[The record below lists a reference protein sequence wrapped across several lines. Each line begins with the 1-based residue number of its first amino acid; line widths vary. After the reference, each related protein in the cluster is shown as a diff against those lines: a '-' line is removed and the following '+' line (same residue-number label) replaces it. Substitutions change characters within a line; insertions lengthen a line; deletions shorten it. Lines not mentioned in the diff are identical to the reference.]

1 MTLAELRKGAQDQ
14 PGNGGGGAGDRPD
27 ADFTAGEA
35 KGSAPVHDGAH
46 RGGDGRAPDDDCDLP
61 GSGAGCADSLSTQRK
76 GSGPLETS
84 LIMGLAIPHLKIE
97 MWGAQFCGEFAC

>member
-61 GSGAGCADSLSTQRK
+61 GPGAGGAHSLASCREANAP
-76 GSGPLETS
+76 GEGH
-84 LIMGLAIPHLKIE
+84 LI
-97 MWGAQFCGEFAC
+97 